1 MKKVVHSWSL
11 KFFLG
16 KFSNLIVVVC
26 LYVLSFSISIHL
38 TDVSKA
44 DVMIESLLPLI
55 MSSNSCHKVSTCTC
69 VYCRSVYSVHFKLD
83 VFKRL

>member
-55 MSSNSCHKVSTCTC
+55 MSSNSCHKVSTLYMCC
-69 VYCRSVYSVHFKLD
+69 SVYSVHFKLGI
-83 VFKRL
+83 FKRL